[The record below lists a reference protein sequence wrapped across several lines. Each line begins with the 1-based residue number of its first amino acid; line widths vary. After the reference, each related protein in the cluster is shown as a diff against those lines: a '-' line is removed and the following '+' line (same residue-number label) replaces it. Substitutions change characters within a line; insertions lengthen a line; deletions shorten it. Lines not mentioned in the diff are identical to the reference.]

1 MTLCMGRMRKEIMGS
16 PPHAGRLSISRR
28 ASRKAVLLLLRE
40 QAGAGQTRAP
50 GCERPCPRPGPAAHV
65 SLCRARCW

>member
-1 MTLCMGRMRKEIMGS
+1 MGRMRKEIMGS

-50 GCERPCPRPGPAAHV
+50 GC
-65 SLCRARCW
+65 